1 MDTCDVVLGRVVEI
15 VRPHRADG
23 HGEAWAMLVAR
34 RPPKTVGEIV
44 NRLEPSLPTFVAF
57 LRGMPRI

>member
-1 MDTCDVVLGRVVEI
+1 MASGLLIDPAAI
-15 VRPHRADG
+15 FDG
-23 HGEAWAMLVAR
+23 IGEMARRRR